1 MKKTF
6 LIIVLVVFGCFISKA
21 QENPFHKMIDT
32 TISKT
37 IKTITVDSLKKNYYR
52 FQILDAREPSEYEV
66 SHLKQAKLVGYNK
79 FNLNKT
85 KKILDKNTPI
95 VVYCSIGYRSEKI
108 AEKLAAKGFEVYNLY
123 GGIFEWKNLDNTV
136 IDKKGNPT
144 EKVHCF
150 DENWGVWLEK
160 GEKVYD

>member
-1 MKKTF
+1 
-6 LIIVLVVFGCFISKA
+6 
-21 QENPFHKMIDT
+21 MIDT

-37 IKTITVDSLKKNYYR
+37 VKTITVDSLKKNYYN
-52 FQILDAREPSEYEV
+52 FQILDVRESSEYNI
-66 SHLKQAKLVGYNK
+66 SHLKHAKFVGYND

-85 KKILDKNTPI
+85 KNILDKNKPI

-108 AEKLAAKGFEVYNLY
+108 AEKLQAKGFEVYNLY
-123 GGIFEWKNLDNTV
+123 GGIFEWKNTNNHVIDNT
-136 IDKKGNPT
+136 GNAT

-150 DENWGVWLEK
+150 DKTWGVWLEK